1 MFRAEL
7 RPWAHLSTDLGLG
20 DTSEGIKIRSQEE
33 RVYHLGYL
41 SALALSVGWVLS
53 QIL

>member
-7 RPWAHLSTDLGLG
+7 RPWARLSTNLGLG

-33 RVYHLGYL
+33 RVHDLGCL
-41 SALALSVGWVLS
+41 PALVL
-53 QIL
+53 